1 MWWLQDSNRSYDS
14 GVRDLRIEA
23 DGATLAASYSP
34 AGDTAVVALHG
45 AGAGTR
51 DFLLYRHLHDV
62 LPRAGIGVVTFDRRG
77 EGESTGD
84 ASRGRFQLQAD
95 DALAVLAAV
104 PATRVGLW
112 GVSQGGWIAPLA
124 ASQSDGV
131 AFVIGVASTGVTPA
145 EQMMYATAQQ
155 LRLAGYGEDV
165 IERALDLRR
174 RFEDSVHEQPVDERA
189 LRAEL
194 EAALDED
201 WVEHL
206 WLPPG
211 LLDDEGKRLWIEELD
226 FDPRP
231 IFARVRVPALLFFGE
246 RDSWSPV
253 EASVDAW
260 REAKP
265 DAQIVVIPD
274 AEHDL
279 TLPDRT
285 IAPEYERTLVEWVT
299 SVAPP

>member
-1 MWWLQDSNRSYDS
+1 M
-14 GVRDLRIEA
+14 RDLRIGV

-34 AGDTAVVALHG
+34 AGDTALVALHG

-51 DFLLYRHLHDV
+51 DFLLYRHLHEV

-77 EGESTGD
+77 EGDSTGD

-95 DALAVLAAV
+95 DALAVLDAV
-104 PATRVGLW
+104 PAAHVGLW
-112 GVSQGGWIAPLA
+112 GLSQGGWIAPLA
-124 ASQSDGV
+124 ASQSGRV

-145 EQMMYATAQQ
+145 EQMMYATARQ

-165 IERALDLRR
+165 VERALDLRR
-174 RFEDSVHEQPVDERA
+174 RFEDSVHGRPVDEVV
-189 LRAEL
+189 LRTDL

-206 WLPPG
+206 WLPPAP
-211 LLDDEGKRLWIEELD
+211 LDDEGKRLWIEEMD
-226 FDPRP
+226 FDPNP

-253 EASVDAW
+253 DPSVAAW

-265 DAQIVVIPD
+265 DADVVVIPD

-279 TLPDRT
+279 TLPDGT
-285 IAPEYERTLVEWVT
+285 IAPQYEHTLVEWLR
-299 SVAPP
+299 SLALQ